1 MVVQY
6 SQESNDDAG
15 ERQRV
20 EDGVQQLD
28 VDASEASADAVQEH
42 GETAEGDKSSHHK
55 RRVQVELL
63 VGQVVSPGIALAVVE
78 HPEDGQG

>member
-1 MVVQY
+1 MAIQI
-6 SQESNDDAG
+6 N
-15 ERQRV
+15 QRHNATPV
-20 EDGVQQLD
+20 PTQNLIKT
-28 VDASEASADAVQEH
+28 AKILT
-42 GETAEGDKSSHHK
+42 ETAEGDKSSHHK